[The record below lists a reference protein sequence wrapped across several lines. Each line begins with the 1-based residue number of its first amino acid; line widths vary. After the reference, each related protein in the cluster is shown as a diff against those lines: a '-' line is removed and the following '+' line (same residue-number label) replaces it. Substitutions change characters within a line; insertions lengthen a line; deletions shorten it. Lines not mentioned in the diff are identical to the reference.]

1 MATTKVDVNLIG
13 ATGTPGSGNFLR
25 GDGTWNEAGGG
36 AWEFVS
42 TAVASGSANVSITGI
57 DSSADTWVVNIE
69 GVNVATDSATLR
81 IRTSNDTSSHSY
93 DSGAS
98 DYGWRNF
105 GRHADADYKQY
116 DESDAEIEVG
126 ADPFLHG
133 NDATNSFSG
142 WVKIH
147 APSNTTYHTLLTY
160 EFVMTNDASTPLVQW
175 KTGVA
180 KRHAAEAVTA
190 IQFYMSSGN
199 FDTGRFTLLKCK
211 HS

>member
-13 ATGTPGSGNFLR
+13 ATGIGNAKVLQ
-25 GDGTWNEAGGG
+25 GDGTWVTPAGG

-42 TAVASGSANVSITGI
+42 TAVASSSANVSITGI
-57 DSSADTWVVNIE
+57 DNTSDTWLVNIE
-69 GVNVATDSATLR
+69 GVNVATDVSTLR

-105 GRHADADYKQY
+105 ARHSDADYKQY
-116 DESDAEIEVG
+116 DDSDAEIEVG
-126 ADPFLHG
+126 ADPFTHG

-160 EFVMTNDASTPLVQW
+160 EFVMLNNAATPIVQHL
-175 KTGVA
+175 TGVA

-190 IQFYMSSGN
+190 VQFYMSSGN